1 MTLRPAVW
9 YPIAVALSA
18 INLLAIGF
26 ALRPTPEPAHAAAH
40 AALAVVFGLW
50 AQRLV
55 RRRSAA
61 AAAALPAEF
70 EALEFEVNQ
79 LRQELSETQ
88 ERMDFFERV
97 LTQSQEKRRV
107 GPEKT

>member
-1 MTLRPAVW
+1 MTFRPTVW

-40 AALAVVFGLW
+40 LALAVVFGFW
-50 AQRLV
+50 AHRLV
-55 RRRSAA
+55 RRKAGAA
-61 AAAALPAEF
+61 VLPAEL
-70 EALEFEVNQ
+70 EALEFEVSQ
-79 LRQELSETQ
+79 LRQELAETQ

-97 LTQSQEKRRV
+97 LTQNQEQPRV
-107 GPEKT
+107 GTENK

>member
-40 AALAVVFGLW
+40 AALAVVFGVW
-50 AQRLV
+50 AHRLV
-55 RRRSAA
+55 RRRSA

-97 LTQSQEKRRV
+97 LTQNQEQRRV
-107 GPEKT
+107 GPENT